1 MYISRVTAI
10 ELANFGISNPVRSN
24 LLFFVSETFRFF
36 LPNVELSA
44 KTHLIYG
51 RMPTPS

>member
-1 MYISRVTAI
+1 MCIPRVISI
-10 ELANFGISNPVRSN
+10 KLANIGNPVVLCN